1 MVKTWANVEKVFNFL
16 KINYEQKDWFYLCE
30 IKGRLF
36 YYSPQTGKW
45 RVKGKRVWHLS
56 HGLLDFIDQA
66 QKYSPPRN
74 NFNQTSEDQ
83 KKNQRKN
90 SKKKS
95 SKTKQNSQKKSS
107 SNQKRKTGKVDEI
120 RSEFLER
127 FGQLLQQQRKHHYK
141 MGWIWYSLI
150 RNFVPTPQ
158 EICWLCVVFEY
169 SKYWAFYKIKD
180 FYLHVNREQVF
191 ATIEKNRNRWLN
203 YFQNRWGSKNKN
215 QAKKEQQREQQ
226 REQQSNRSNQS
237 TEYAFTHRYYL
248 SLLKISYPFTKQELK
263 SAYRK
268 MALQTHPDSGGTTE
282 AFREVHTAYQVL
294 LQFQA

>member
-1 MVKTWANVEKVFNFL
+1 MVKTWANVEKVFKFL
-16 KINYEQKDWFYLCE
+16 KINYEQRDWFYLCE

-45 RVKGKRVWHLS
+45 RVKGKRVWHPS
-56 HGLLDFIDQA
+56 HGLLDFIGMA

-74 NFNQTSEDQ
+74 NFNQTSEDP

-95 SKTKQNSQKKSS
+95 SKTKQNNQRKSS

-127 FGQLLQQQRKHHYK
+127 FGQLLEQQREHNYK
-141 MGWIWYSLI
+141 IGWIWYCLI
-150 RNFVPTPQ
+150 RDFVPTPQ

-169 SKYWAFYKIKD
+169 SEYWAFYKIKD

-226 REQQSNRSNQS
+226 SNRSNQF
-237 TEYAFTHRYYL
+237 TEYPFSHQHYL

-282 AFREVHTAYQVL
+282 AFREVHTAYQIL
-294 LQFQA
+294 LKFQA